1 MESFRAYRVVREGKA
16 VHAGVRR
23 VAEEA
28 LSEHDVTVQVEY
40 SSLNYKDALSARGH
54 PGVTESYPH
63 TPGIDAA
70 GVVTHSRDERFAAG
84 DRVIVTSYDLGVN
97 TAGGFAER
105 IRVPPEWIVPLPADM
120 TTREAMA
127 LGTAGLTAGMAVR
140 ALDSWGVR
148 PGDGPF
154 VVTGASGGVG
164 SVAVALLARLGAE
177 VVASTG
183 TKEAHDMLLR
193 LGATRVVDRS
203 ELGEA
208 SDRPLGRA
216 TWAGAIDVAGGPTLA
231 NLVKQ
236 ARVGGA
242 VASCGMVQSADV
254 ELSVFPFILRGVGLL
269 GIDSEKAPLDV
280 RTEVWE
286 RFAGPWSVDVEPI
299 VTDVALED
307 LDPYVDAILAGETV
321 GRVRVVVDPA

>member
-1 MESFRAYRVVREGKA
+1 MEPFRAYRVVREA
-16 VHAGVRR
+16 DSVHAAVQR
-23 VAEEA
+23 VAA
-28 LSEHDVTVQVEY
+28 DTLPDHGVTVRVEY

-54 PGVTESYPH
+54 PGVTKAYPH

-70 GVVTHSRDERFAAG
+70 GVVMDSQDERFGAG

-97 TAGGFAER
+97 APGGFAER
-105 IRVPPEWIVPLPADM
+105 IRVPPEWIVPLPDGL
-120 TTREAMA
+120 TTRDAMA

-140 ALDSWGVR
+140 ALATWGVR

-154 VVTGASGGVG
+154 AVTGASGGVG

-183 TKEAHDMLLR
+183 TERAHDMLLR
-193 LGATRVVDRS
+193 LGASRIVDRS
-203 ELGEA
+203 ELGEPQG
-208 SDRPLGRA
+208 RPLAPA
-216 TWAGAIDVAGGPTLA
+216 TWAGAVDVAGGPTLA

-236 ARVGGA
+236 TRVGGA
-242 VASCGMVQSADV
+242 VASCGMVQSAEV
-254 ELSVFPFILRGVGLL
+254 SLSVFPFILRGVGLL

-286 RFAGPWSVDVEPI
+286 RFAGPWRLDLEPI
-299 VTDVALED
+299 VTDVSLEE

-321 GRVRVVVDPA
+321 GRVRVAVDPA